1 MKGDAPRKVW
11 FHRGIAPLSG
21 GQVKHA
27 HYFEH
32 VRRMP
37 GFAPVIAFSRAA
49 PSEFHAGERRKLWPV
64 AEEETAEG
72 WQPEAGDV
80 LFLAGTDWRYAAEC
94 GLSASGN
101 PRISLI
107 QGLQHARE
115 DSDLYGFLSE
125 AAIRICVSF
134 EVARAIST
142 TGRVRGPVLTIPN
155 GIDVAPFEP
164 AEGGSPAGYE
174 ARPGSITIV
183 GYKRPELAR
192 ALSER
197 LHREGIEHELP
208 TALLGRSVFLASLAG
223 SRVAVC
229 LPHAEEGFYLPAL
242 EAMASGALVV
252 TLDCIGNRG
261 FCHDHWNCVIAEP
274 DSRSLIRAVQRI
286 LAMTPAERGRMHS
299 RARDTAARHSL
310 AAERKR
316 FHAILADID
325 RLWRMA
331 CTSSSVR
338 DPCA

>member
-11 FHRGIAPLSG
+11 FHRGLAPLSG
-21 GQVKHA
+21 GQVKHS

-37 GFAPVIAFSRAA
+37 GHAPVIAFSRAPPNA
-49 PSEFHAGERRKLWPV
+49 FHACERQRLWP
-64 AEEETAEG
+64 AEG
-72 WQPEAGDV
+72 DERVERWEPALGDV
-80 LFLAGTDWRYAAEC
+80 LFLAGGDWRYTVEC
-94 GLSASGN
+94 GLNASDN
-101 PRISLI
+101 PRINLI

-115 DSDLYGFLSE
+115 DGELYGYLSE
-125 AAIRICVSF
+125 PAVRICVSR
-134 EVARAIST
+134 EVTDAIT
-142 TGRVRGPVLTIPN
+142 ATGRTRGPVLTIPN

-174 ARPGSITIV
+174 ARPGSVTIV
-183 GYKRPELAR
+183 GYKRAALAR

-197 LHREGIEHELP
+197 LHGECIEHELH
-208 TALLGRSVFLASLAG
+208 TELLGRSAFLASLAE

-274 DSRSLIRAVQRI
+274 DSRSLFRAVGRI
-286 LAMTPAERGRMHS
+286 LAMTSAERGRMHR
-299 RARDTAARHSL
+299 RAGETAARHSL
-310 AAERKR
+310 SAERKR

-325 RLWRMA
+325 TLWRMA
-331 CTSSSVR
+331 
-338 DPCA
+338 

>member
-1 MKGDAPRKVW
+1 MTRDAPRKVW

-80 LFLAGTDWRYAAEC
+80 LFLAGTDWRYLAER
-94 GLSASGN
+94 GLGDRAH
-101 PRISLI
+101 PRINLV
-107 QGLQHARE
+107 QAVQHACE
-115 DSDLYGFLSE
+115 DSELYGFLSE
-125 AAIRICVSF
+125 RAVRICVSF
-134 EVARAIST
+134 EVARAISA

-164 AEGGSPAGYE
+164 AGDGSPAGYE
-174 ARPGSITIV
+174 ARSTTVAIV

-197 LHREGIEHELP
+197 LHGEGVEHELS
-208 TALLGRSVFLASLAG
+208 TGLLGRAEFLASLAG

-229 LPHAEEGFYLPAL
+229 LPHAQEGFYLPAL

-274 DSRSLIRAVQRI
+274 DSRSLLRAVQRI

-331 CTSSSVR
+331 
-338 DPCA
+338 